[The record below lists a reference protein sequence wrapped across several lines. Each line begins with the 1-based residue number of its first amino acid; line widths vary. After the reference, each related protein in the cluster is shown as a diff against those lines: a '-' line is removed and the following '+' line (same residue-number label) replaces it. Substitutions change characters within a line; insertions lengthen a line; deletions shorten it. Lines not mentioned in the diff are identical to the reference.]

1 MKFDFQYRLGSDT
14 GFCHGISVPQAEDNA
29 KLRWL
34 ASKGIRI
41 TSPNFYIEKAKAPKP
56 TLKLTP
62 LQDQRFKELYRCA
75 KDASLS
81 AAEQAELSA
90 LQKVIRNL

>member
-1 MKFDFQYRLGSDT
+1 MRFDFEYRIGSDT
-14 GFCHGISVPQAEDNA
+14 GFCHGVSVPQAADNA

-34 ASKGIRI
+34 ARRGIF
-41 TSPNFYIEKAKAPKP
+41 TNTPNFYIEKAKAPKP
-56 TLKLTP
+56 TLKFTP